1 MTVAEMTEKKTN
13 EIADRCFAKHPEMGK
28 DGALAWAKKQPV
40 VVTLKLIAPDGNAIT
55 CEIINGMATM
65 TVDAS
70 KGASRRTVKWADAE
84 AKTLAA
90 CKLIK
95 MY

>member
-1 MTVAEMTEKKTN
+1 MTVAEMANTKVQT
-13 EIADRCFAKHPEMGK
+13 IADRCLAKHPDMGA
-28 DGALAWAKKQPV
+28 DGAMAWARKQPV
-40 VVTLKLIAPDGNAIT
+40 VVTLNLIAPDGNSIT
-55 CEIINGMATM
+55 CEIINGIATM

-70 KGASRRTVKWADAE
+70 HGASRRTVKWADVE

-95 MY
+95 MF

>member
-1 MTVAEMTEKKTN
+1 MTVSEMTSKKTA
-13 EIADRCFAKHPEMGK
+13 EIAAKCLAKHPEMGESGSM
-28 DGALAWAKKQPV
+28 DWAKKQPV
-40 VVTLKLIAPDGNAIT
+40 VVTLKLVAPDGNGIT

-70 KGASRRTVKWADAE
+70 NGASRRTVKWADAE

-90 CKLIK
+90 CKLVS